1 MPRRAVPSAE
11 AKELQQLPIPR
22 ACRSASWLVRQ
33 RLLLLAG
40 LSLSLAR
47 AEPPAVHSPPS
58 VSLAQATTPFS
69 VELPHLDSTMVTL
82 MCCLLGVP
90 MVTATVA
97 FLVVEVSMREQQPR
111 TWETAEPGRRGRP
124 LTVLTALLDRPG
136 GVPIAPSQMSA
147 RSLPGPRTAV
157 PIGTG
162 YLGVSTM
169 ATLTE
174 PPSLPGTSAA
184 SPPPFALGG
193 GGSCFDGWGGGSGF
207 GGGNTFAGAAGSSD
221 AQPPEEVTRV
231 SPLSTA
237 LLVKNPA
244 GVIVRIDGDLAPHP
258 ERKSVNIVSVKD
270 GSAVLVAHLDE
281 STDFGGGKSAASIR
295 VETKAKSIPI
305 AVLDT
310 RRAVF
315 LPDSQP
321 PPFEQRCVVLHRV
334 AGEDGTAVGPACAW
348 IAPASSGRFLVH
360 YLMGEPGAALTVHTT
375 PSSPFG
381 GGGIDYVV
389 DAQAQIVARRETPR
403 SSNGQ
408 KLPDA
413 LWVRQGVD
421 MALLSCVAIAVE
433 KLKT

>member
-11 AKELQQLPIPR
+11 ELQQLPIPR

-47 AEPPAVHSPPS
+47 AEPPAVHSPSS

-111 TWETAEPGRRGRP
+111 TWETAEPGLRGRL
-124 LTVLTALLDRPG
+124 LTGISVPHVG
-136 GVPIAPSQMSA
+136 GSRV
-147 RSLPGPRTAV
+147 SLPGPRTAV
-157 PIGTG
+157 PIGIG
-162 YLGVSTM
+162 YLGVRTM

-207 GGGNTFAGAAGSSD
+207 GGGKTFEDAAGSSD
-221 AQPPEEVTRV
+221 VQPPEEVTRV

-244 GVIVRIDGDLAPHP
+244 GVIVRIDGHLAPHP

-281 STDFGGGKSAASIR
+281 STDFGGGVSAASIR

-315 LPDSQP
+315 LPDSEP

-334 AGEDGTAVGPACAW
+334 GGEDGTAVGPACAW

-413 LWVRQGVD
+413 LWVRHGVD
-421 MALLSCVAIAVE
+421 MALLACVAIAVE